1 MAELKI
7 TKNNFENEVL
17 KLHEIMIPPLMSSTM
32 SSQDVLG
39 RRANSEQA
47 KTQKS
52 IESNEKTSG
61 RPEKEDTQ
69 KSDKTIANKESMN

>member
-1 MAELKI
+1 
-7 TKNNFENEVL
+7 
-17 KLHEIMIPPLMSSTM
+17 MSSE
-32 SSQDVLG
+32 DLLG

-69 KSDKTIANKESMN
+69 KSDKTNANKESMNKGD